1 MNTIWNSFSL
11 HLIRRWGI
19 LTCVLVLG
27 LNLALQAQSVPDE
40 LGVKQAVEYALNN
53 HPELNRIDYE
63 VQSADYR
70 RVQLWSLPDPE
81 IGYAREGINN
91 GGFVEQRWVLSQQF
105 PNPLARYYTYQAV
118 DEEVAALEAQRDK
131 KAWEIKS
138 GVKKAYAELAFQ
150 LRNVQLAEESI
161 EMAQRLNQ
169 AVQMRSGAGMATGMD
184 ELKAKL
190 QVQSAQNKYS
200 LAVQKMHEARYG
212 LFTLMGLQTEE
223 QSYGISFPDSLVFFE
238 SEIDQDEL
246 LERLESQPGIKVEN
260 RNIAVREFEVKAAR
274 AAYLPDFSVSV
285 FRQDFGNGFDFNGIE
300 AGVKVPL
307 WFFINQKPAVDAAK
321 MNVKARKEIRR
332 GMLLSLKEKNEIA
345 WHGYQQAR
353 ETINRYKEVQ
363 EQANE
368 ELMMLTRSAYEN
380 GEIDL
385 LELLDTQRSYL
396 NFREEY
402 LTALINYYRRV
413 IELEQFVRADIAF
426 KQQF

>member
-1 MNTIWNSFSL
+1 MNTIWNSIFFQST
-11 HLIRRWGI
+11 RRWGMI
-19 LTCVLVLG
+19 CVIVFG
-27 LNLALQAQSVPDE
+27 ITFSANGQVVPSD
-40 LGVKQAVEYALNN
+40 LGVKQAVEYALKH
-53 HPELNRIDYE
+53 HPELNKIDYE
-63 VQSADYR
+63 LQSAAYQ

-81 IGYAREGINN
+81 IAYAREGINS
-91 GGFVEQRWVLSQQF
+91 GDFVEQRWVVSQNF
-105 PNPLARYYTYQAV
+105 PNPLARYYSYQAV

-138 GVKKAYAELAFQ
+138 GVKNAYAELAYQ
-150 LRNVQLAEESI
+150 LRNVQLAQESI
-161 EMAQRLNQ
+161 AMAERLNE
-169 AVQMRSGAGMATGMD
+169 AVQMRSRAGMATGMD
-184 ELKAKL
+184 ELKAEL
-190 QVQSAQNKYS
+190 QVQSSQNKRS
-200 LAVQKMHEARYG
+200 LAVQKMHEARYN
-212 LFTLMGLQTEE
+212 LFTQMGLNTDE
-223 QSYGISFPDSLVFFE
+223 QSYGISFTDSLVFFE
-238 SEIDQDEL
+238 SKINQDEL
-246 LERLESQPGIKVEN
+246 LERLENQPGIMVED
-260 RNIAVREFEVKAAR
+260 RQIAMREFEVKAAK

-285 FRQDFGNGFDFNGIE
+285 FRQDFGNGFDFSGIE

-307 WFFINQKPAVDAAK
+307 WFFINQKPTVDAAR
-321 MNVKARKEIRR
+321 MNVKARKEVRR

-396 NFREEY
+396 NFRQEY
-402 LTALINYYRRV
+402 LTALINYYQRV